1 MRNGFWALI
10 KLGKNIYQRIFLL
23 FNIIKEKFQ
32 SIGLN
37 KRLNQ
42 APLYGHKVAFYTEIQ
57 SSGYFDEDWYRLA
70 YKNAI
75 EFPDDLLLDYI
86 KAGIPNGRDPS
97 PYFNTILYRREHDVP
112 AEQALVHFLRSGRV
126 TASGAYRDEQA
137 LLAAQQAFRAQTE
150 TVLIADRRSSAKP
163 YAVYLQCGIDAL
175 WESWMTRQNHPWH
188 LLINHYD
195 STYAGKIPCDVEFH
209 QSGAL
214 PGTKFTSFNSILEK
228 YPHILEPYEY
238 IMLLDDDVY
247 LENSDISRLFSVV
260 QRHGWEMAQP
270 SLSADSFCSFP
281 VFFNPSKNGWRHVN
295 GVEVMM
301 PVYSA
306 RILGKIKELIVQ
318 SISGWGFDAALSVV
332 ATDQGFSGAVVDDVI
347 ARHTRLINADIGQ
360 YYQMLHQ
367 AQIYP
372 EIEFTHL
379 QKKYHYTK
387 PLFYEI

>member
-1 MRNGFWALI
+1 MVDKI
-10 KLGKNIYQRIFLL
+10 KY
-23 FNIIKEKFQ
+23 IKEKIELIQRKVFQ
-32 SIGLN
+32 IGYRFKAVGRSIVLSQHPKGTQN
-37 KRLNQ
+37 
-42 APLYGHKVAFYTEIQ
+42 AHLYSEIK
-57 SSGYFDEDWYRLA
+57 SFNYFDEAWYRLA
-70 YKNAI
+70 YKNEI
-75 EFPDDLLLDYI
+75 EYPDDLLMDYI

-97 PYFNTILYRREHDVP
+97 PYFNTILYRREHNVP
-112 AEQALVHFLRSGRV
+112 PEKALVHFLRSGKRI
-126 TASGAYRDEQA
+126 ASGAYRDEQA

-150 TVLIADRRSSAKP
+150 TVLIADRRPSAKP
-163 YAVYLQCGIDAL
+163 FAVYLQCGTDAL
-175 WESWMTRQNHPWH
+175 WESWIARQNLPWH
-188 LLINHYD
+188 LLVNHYD
-195 STYAGKIPCDVEFH
+195 STYAGKLPCDVEFH

-214 PGTKFTSFNSILEK
+214 PGTKFTSFNSLLEK

-238 IMLLDDDVY
+238 ILLLDDDVY
-247 LENSDISRLFSVV
+247 LENNDISRLFSAA
-260 QRHGWEMAQP
+260 QQHGWEMAQS

-281 VFFNPSKNGWRHVN
+281 VFFNPSKNGWRQVN

-332 ATDQGFSGAVVDDVI
+332 AAEHGFSAAVVDDVI
-347 ARHTRLINADIGQ
+347 ARHTRLVNADIGQ
-360 YYQMLHQ
+360 YYQMLHH

-379 QKKYHYTK
+379 QKKFGFTK